1 MSAGVRLTLLKQTEG
16 SWEQVKGYVHDD
28 LERIEIDFN
37 RLTQL
42 VAVPAD
48 IPAQS
53 SVTITDMLPAV
64 MLLAAPKPQASSSSS
79 VDPIPTA
86 FLFGGGM

>member
-42 VAVPAD
+42 VALSTDVPE
-48 IPAQS
+48 AQ
-53 SVTITDMLPAV
+53 SVTITDVLPGV
-64 MLLAAPKPQASSSSS
+64 MLLRGGGTARPQAAA
-79 VDPIPTA
+79 VDPMPTT
-86 FLFGGGM
+86 FLNMGA